1 MNEFNR
7 ERVYQVNLTS
17 VEENVSIRVE
27 DIIVTHVIVAIA
39 KHQKCQELIRKN
51 YELDRQTFES
61 KTNIYPYSHVFDS
74 FPAVEAHDMHKLARM
89 YQAKNSKEKDNFLIG
104 YIKQGYN
111 RVIQYA
117 ERHPVLEIEH
127 FDNFH
132 RGRESSHVSEAET
145 HQMIALLVFISWKYN
160 KKIASKTPKGDALIL
175 SNLAINLLTKDRTLR
190 KQIKLDEDGKRRA
203 MNAYQ
208 SYFDNKLKR
217 EQAVDHMVNLME
229 IKALKNLPRA
239 EQQKYFSGGNPN
251 LVYKQDIYRY
261 FKNFT
266 PLMNLNGFNDFNYL
280 DKVYLSNEH
289 YYDIFSV
296 FQYLV
301 KAERIKQNEFPMFM
315 SVSMVIHT
323 LTHHY
328 HVLKKAYFEQE
339 KELDNNRALAVEV
352 KEDSQQLERDKSN
365 FEKEKR
371 SLEERITFLENE
383 LKESHKREE
392 KLRKEQEKETAVKQ
406 EIAEENEVLKKVLFK
421 EDELLDISESTP
433 EEDII
438 KKLTNLKVVVIGG
451 HTNYHT
457 KLKEKLPKIR
467 CIRPDEKTVDFSFL
481 TGMDA
486 VVFVTSY
493 NNHTQFY
500 RTKSA
505 LKNTK
510 VPLIMIGEQPSPM
523 DLFAQIVQDMPLEIT
538 G

>member
-7 ERVYQVNLTS
+7 ECIYKVNLTS
-17 VEENVSIRVE
+17 VEENVSVKVE
-27 DIIVTHVIVAIA
+27 DIVITHVIVAIA
-39 KHQKCQELIRKN
+39 KHQKCQELIRKK
-51 YELDRQTFES
+51 YELDRKVYES
-61 KTNIYPYSHVFDS
+61 EANIYPHSHVFDS
-74 FPAVEAHDMHKLARM
+74 FPAVDAYHMHKLARM
-89 YQAKNSKEKDNFLIG
+89 YNIRKAKEKDDFLLG
-104 YIKQGYN
+104 FIKQGYN

-117 ERHPVLEIEH
+117 ERHPVLELEH
-127 FDNFH
+127 FVNFH
-132 RGRESSHVSEAET
+132 RSRESGHVSEAET

-160 KKIASKTPKGDALIL
+160 KKIASKTPKEDALIL

-190 KQIKLDEDGKRRA
+190 KQVKLDEDGKRRA

-229 IKALKNLPRA
+229 VKALKNLPRA

-280 DKVYLSNEH
+280 DKVHLTNED

-301 KAERIKQNEFPMFM
+301 KAERIKQNEFPLFM

-352 KEDSQQLERDKSN
+352 KEGNQQLKRDKSE

-371 SLEERITFLENE
+371 TLEERINALEKE
-383 LKESHKREE
+383 LEESRKREE
-392 KLRKEQEKETAVKQ
+392 KLLREREKESVLKKEVAD
-406 EIAEENEVLKKVLFK
+406 ENEVLKKVLFK
-421 EDELLDISESTP
+421 EEIPVVEKETMQ
-433 EEDII
+433 EEVIFE
-438 KKLTNLKVVVIGG
+438 KLKDLKVTVVGG
-451 HTNYHT
+451 HSNFHT
-457 KLKEKLPKIR
+457 KLKEEFPKIR
-467 CIRPDEKTVDFSFL
+467 CVSPDEKTIDLSFL
-481 TGMDA
+481 RNMDA

-493 NNHTQFY
+493 NNHIQFY
-500 RTKSA
+500 RTKSV
-505 LKNTK
+505 LKNTN
-510 VPLIMIGEQPSPM
+510 VPLIMMGEEPSPM
-523 DLFAQIVQDMPLEIT
+523 SLFTQIAHDIPV
-538 G
+538 